1 MSRFDRAP
9 AAYALR
15 NGGGFV
21 LYLEGPG
28 DRGIL
33 QGWSRHLLPLPAQR
47 LFRGSVILGGRQP
60 ARAVEHF
67 RGLGGADSGRRGL
80 CVLDRDD
87 GSDTDPPG
95 PAEPG
100 LEYFTWGRRHI
111 ESYLLV
117 PAAIRRALRLPDADG
132 RVERVLR
139 DRLPATDDEGAYRAF
154 DAKRILGPSGALT
167 RTLGIPIPLARIARA
182 TRESELHPDVHSFFA
197 TLRTTLGVIDPIPR
211 VYR

>member
-1 MSRFDRAP
+1 MSQFDPAP
-9 AAYALR
+9 APNASR
-15 NGGGFV
+15 IGGDFV

-33 QGWSRHLLPLPAQR
+33 QGWSRHLLRAPAQR

-67 RGLGGADSGRRGL
+67 RGLGGAASGRRGL

-87 GSDTDPPG
+87 GSDAELAG

-100 LEYFTWGRRHI
+100 LEFFMWGRRHI

-117 PAAIRRALRLPDADG
+117 PGAIRRALRLSNADG

-139 DRLPATDDEGAYRAF
+139 DHVPPAGDEGAYRKF
-154 DAKRILGPSGALT
+154 NAKRILGPSGALT
-167 RTLGIPIPLARIARA
+167 RVLGIPIPLPRIARA
-182 TRESELHPDVHSFFA
+182 TRVSELHPDVHTFFA
-197 TLRTTLGVIDPIPR
+197 MVRLTLGIADSAPR
-211 VYR
+211 EYR